1 MVTEPYA
8 AQIAEA
14 GSTFPG
20 KQPGLRAEETDTAH

>member
-1 MVTEPYA
+1 MVTGAYA

-20 KQPGLRAEETDTAH
+20 KQPGLRAEEVNAAH